1 MHDPTAG
8 RQPAPRRARRSRGR
22 LLAGLLAM
30 LTLVGTLAPGAA
42 PAAADTVRD
51 QQWQL
56 SFLRATSAW
65 NYSTGRDVT
74 VAVIDSGVD
83 ATHPDLVG
91 QVLPGTDFVDG
102 TTDGRTD
109 VVGHGTAVAAF
120 IAGRNDEDGVV
131 GLAPRTKILPIRV
144 LDPRNEYDS
153 AATIAKAVR
162 WAVDRGVEVINLSLG
177 SADTAKVLTDAI
189 AYAFSK
195 DVVVVAC
202 DGNTSNDRGAK
213 VWHPARQPGVVAV
226 SGVVR
231 TGAFWTGSLQGPET
245 VLAAP
250 STELTAAGI
259 DHGYWRV
266 QGTSFGAP
274 MVSATAALL
283 RSRYPDLSAANVVN
297 RLIRT
302 ADDEGPAG
310 RDSQYGYGIVDPVAA
325 LTEAVPPVSRNPLL
339 TSVTTNRGGSAPSVT
354 PTPSVPSSDQS
365 AVQAPGPAAP
375 ATAAPTETP
384 LAARIER
391 LRSHALLLGG
401 ALAVALLI
409 GVGVVGY
416 ALMGQRPRAG
426 RQGWDLPPED
436 RSPPPPPHW

>member
-1 MHDPTAG
+1 MRDRTAE
-8 RQPAPRRARRSRGR
+8 RRFVLPRTRRR
-22 LLAGLLAM
+22 LLAGLLAT
-30 LTLVGTLAPGAA
+30 LTFAGTVVPGAA

-56 SFLRATSAW
+56 SFLQATSAW
-65 NYSTGRDVT
+65 QYSTGRGVT

-177 SADTAKVLTDAI
+177 SADTAKVLSDAI

-202 DGNTSNDRGAK
+202 DGNLSNDRGAK
-213 VWHPARQPGVVAV
+213 VWHPAREPGVVAV
-226 SGVVR
+226 SGVLR
-231 TGAFWTGSLQGPET
+231 TGGFWTGSLQGPET

-250 STELTAAGI
+250 STELTAAGL

-274 MVSATAALL
+274 MVSATAALI
-283 RSRYPDLSAANVVN
+283 RSRYPDLTAANVVN
-297 RLIRT
+297 RLIST
-302 ADDEGPAG
+302 ADDEGTPG
-310 RDSQYGYGIVDPVAA
+310 RDSQYGFGIVDPVGA
-325 LTEAVPPVSRNPLL
+325 LSEPVPAVNRNPLL
-339 TSVTTNRGGSAPSVT
+339 SSPATNQGGSAPSASPA
-354 PTPSVPSSDQS
+354 PTVPSADHS
-365 AVQAPGPAAP
+365 AVKAPGPAVP
-375 ATAAPTETP
+375 AAESSEPA
-384 LAARIER
+384 LASRISA
-391 LRSHALLLGG
+391 LRSRALVFGWAIAAALILG
-401 ALAVALLI
+401 LAT
-409 GVGVVGY
+409 VGFVLVN
-416 ALMGQRPRAG
+416 QRPRTG
-426 RQGWDLPPED
+426 RRGWDLPPDD
-436 RSPPPPPHW
+436 RGGPPPPPHW